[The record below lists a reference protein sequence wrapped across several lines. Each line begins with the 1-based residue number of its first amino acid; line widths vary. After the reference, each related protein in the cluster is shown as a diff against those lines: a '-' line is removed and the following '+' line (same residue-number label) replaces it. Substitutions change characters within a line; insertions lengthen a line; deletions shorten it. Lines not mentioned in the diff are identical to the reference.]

1 MEVVVPALA
10 PVLVTHLPKES
21 ANVVILV
28 ALLMVTVEEG
38 VEEEDSITA
47 AEEG

>member
-1 MEVVVPALA
+1 M
-10 PVLVTHLPKES
+10 VLVTHLPKGS

-38 VEEEDSITA
+38 VVEDSIM
-47 AEEG
+47 AEEE

>member
-1 MEVVVPALA
+1 M
-10 PVLVTHLPKES
+10 VLVTHLPKGG

-38 VEEEDSITA
+38 VGVEWDEEE
-47 AEEG
+47 G